1 MASIE
6 MQILFISYV
15 TLAAVVAMIYSMRR
29 IYRLEG
35 KIVKM
40 ERALLGRVKKKTTKK
55 KVKKKR

>member
-40 ERALLGRVKKKTTKK
+40 ERILLGRTKKVTKK

>member
-1 MASIE
+1 

-40 ERALLGRVKKKTTKK
+40 ERILLGRTKKVTKK

>member
-1 MASIE
+1 

-40 ERALLGRVKKKTTKK
+40 ERALLGRVKKTTKK